1 MTALHVAFPAPL
13 SQRLREAAAARGL
26 TPQVLAAG
34 ALACLL
40 DGELLDAVFDGL
52 DPHAASAEA
61 GGHGRRPSSAGGLTH
76 IQCAVLHL
84 IGQHAGADRVCH
96 LSAESLAHLIGGASR
111 SAAQDALR
119 RLIQRGLIVRTEK
132 RLAGGVQPHRL
143 TAAGARLAL
152 ELSGDVPRGWE
163 GRL

>member
-1 MTALHVAFPAPL
+1 MTALHMAFPVAL
-13 SQRLREAAAARGL
+13 SHRLREAAAARGM

-34 ALACLL
+34 VLACLL
-40 DGELLDAVFDGL
+40 DGELLEAVFDDL
-52 DPHAASAEA
+52 DPHAAAAGA
-61 GGHGRRPSSAGGLTH
+61 GGHGRRPDGLTH

-84 IGQHAGADRVCH
+84 IGQRAGADGVCH

-119 RLIQRGLIVRTEK
+119 RLGERGLVVKAQK
-132 RLAGGVQPHRL
+132 RFAGGVQPHRL
-143 TAAGARLAL
+143 TATGARLAL
-152 ELSGDVPRGWE
+152 ELSGEAPRGWE

>member
-1 MTALHVAFPAPL
+1 MTALHMAFPIAL
-13 SQRLREAAAARGL
+13 SQKLREAAAARGL

-40 DGELLDAVFDGL
+40 DGELLDAVFDGI
-52 DPHAASAEA
+52 DPHEASAEA
-61 GGHGRRPSSAGGLTH
+61 GGHGRRPDGLTH

-84 IGQHAGADRVCH
+84 IGLRAGADQVCH
-96 LSAESLAHLIGGASR
+96 LSADSLAHLIGGASR

-119 RLIQRGLIVRTEK
+119 RLIQRGLIVRAQK
-132 RLAGGVQPHRL
+132 RFAGGVQPHRL